1 MIVRKSERFLEPLE
15 HFGNT
20 EMSDKSAQCDI
31 FLKRLRTIPP
41 LPNRVGVVSKK
52 KFFFENQKIFVITSQ
67 NLLSDRKKLS
77 GVRRT
82 VRLL

>member
-41 LPNRVGVVSKK
+41 SMKMGWGGEQKKNFLENR
-52 KFFFENQKIFVITSQ
+52 KF
-67 NLLSDRKKLS
+67 LL
-77 GVRRT
+77 
-82 VRLL
+82 